1 MAGSC
6 ARRPGARGRMRRTCV
21 CSWVGAR
28 GHAAAPGL
36 CSSCQWSGAG
46 SLSEGPSA
54 QAVAAAGGPEAAAE
68 TKRRGREQRMWSQHP
83 NLLSCP
89 HPNTGPR
96 PSQGAAQPCCA
107 NAGTR
112 GQEGMPGRS
121 SCRQGLQKPLGVS
134 SCQANNPQEL

>member
-21 CSWVGAR
+21 CSRVGAR
-28 GHAAAPGL
+28 GHAAPPGL

-46 SLSEGPSA
+46 SLSKGSSA

-83 NLLSCP
+83 EPPLLPPPQHRPRAIPRSCP
-89 HPNTGPR
+89 AVSCKRWNQGTGGDAGPLILQAG
-96 PSQGAAQPCCA
+96 PPEAA
-107 NAGTR
+107 R
-112 GQEGMPGRS
+112 GLLMS
-121 SCRQGLQKPLGVS
+121 SK
-134 SCQANNPQEL
+134 